1 MAVYRLLA
9 NLYPYRPAAFVAL
22 RAETFPVG
30 RSSSNVKHNVTY
42 RIFVMPLALW
52 ALAIGAFGI
61 GTTEFIIAGLLP
73 VIAIDFNVTIPVA
86 GYLATSYAL
95 GVFVGA
101 PALIILGSKVPRK
114 AMLVL
119 LMLLFVAGNLVTA
132 FAPTLGIAIL
142 GRIITSMTH
151 GAFFGLGSII
161 AADMVAPSKRVR
173 AIAFMFMGL
182 TVANLIGVPA
192 GTWIGQHLSW
202 RDAFMAI
209 AVIGVITVISIGML
223 IPHQPKPRNQ
233 RFAHEFN
240 AFKNVNVLLAMG
252 ITVFGPGAF
261 FTSITYIAPM
271 MTELAGYSESSLAW
285 LMLLFGLG
293 LFTGNQ
299 LGGRY
304 ADRALMPMLY
314 ITLAAQA
321 VVLLVF
327 NFSAHSQVMSALC
340 IFLMAAFGFATV
352 SPIQKLVM
360 DKARAAGAPTLAA
373 AVNIG
378 LFNLGNAVGAWLGG
392 AVIAAGFGLQA
403 PNWAGAILS
412 VIALILAVLSG
423 LTDKTG
429 HAAELN

>member
-1 MAVYRLLA
+1 
-9 NLYPYRPAAFVAL
+9 
-22 RAETFPVG
+22 
-30 RSSSNVKHNVTY
+30 
-42 RIFVMPLALW
+42 MPIALW
-52 ALAIGAFGI
+52 ALAMGAFGI

-73 VIAIDFNVTIPVA
+73 VIATEFSVTIPVA
-86 GYLATSYAL
+86 GNLATAYAM
-95 GVFVGA
+95 GVFVCA
-101 PALIILGSKVPRK
+101 PALIILGSRVPRK
-114 AMLVL
+114 AMLIF
-119 LMLLFVAGNLVTA
+119 LMLLFIAGNLVTA
-132 FAPTLGIAIL
+132 FAPSLSVAIT

-151 GAFFGLGSII
+151 GAFFGIGSII

-182 TVANLIGVPA
+182 TVANLVGVPV

-209 AVIGVITVISIGML
+209 AVIGSITVVSIGML
-223 IPHQPKPRNQ
+223 IPHQPKPENQ
-233 RFAHEFN
+233 NFAQEFN
-240 AFKNVNVLLAMG
+240 AFRNVNVLLAMG

-271 MTELAGYSESSLAW
+271 MTELARYNESSLAW

-293 LFTGNQ
+293 LFVGNQ

-314 ITLAAQA
+314 VTLAAQA
-321 VVLLVF
+321 IVLIIF
-327 NFSAHSQVMSALC
+327 NYTVHSQVMSAIC

-360 DKARAAGAPTLAA
+360 DKARAAGAPTLAS

-378 LFNLGNAVGAWLGG
+378 LFNLGNALGAWLGG
-392 AVIAAGFGLQA
+392 AVIAAGFGLQS
-403 PNWAGAILS
+403 PNWAGAVLS
-412 VIALILAVLSG
+412 AIALVLAVLSG
-423 LTDKTG
+423 MTDKTG
-429 HAAELN
+429 HVAEQH